1 MSLSIRCPH
10 CAVVRVVNPRVLG
23 REIRCPTCDQ
33 PFRADESLLIQ
44 EGSPNPT
51 EPSASQ
57 PPATPTPRD
66 GNAQPPSKSPP
77 PPGSTNASSKPAS
90 AATPSAA
97 AAPSS
102 SAAAPVPAGS
112 SVAEEEEPEQVT
124 FAKKELPKDDM
135 DMTPMVD
142 VTFLLL
148 IFFMIT
154 ASFSS
159 EKVFEKPPP
168 LSDSPSTTPME
179 KPPEVY
185 DSVRVQIDEF
195 NAYTVIFPTG
205 DQREAS
211 SKQDLLMALGEARAE
226 VSTGKE
232 DENLKL
238 LIDAHEECIH
248 AAIVAALDA
257 GREKGFNSFSVTV
270 VEEFE

>member
-1 MSLSIRCPH
+1 MSQ
-10 CAVVRVVNPRVLG
+10 V
-23 REIRCPTCDQ
+23 
-33 PFRADESLLIQ
+33 
-44 EGSPNPT
+44 
-51 EPSASQ
+51 
-57 PPATPTPRD
+57 
-66 GNAQPPSKSPP
+66 PP
-77 PPGSTNASSKPAS
+77 PQI
-90 AATPSAA
+90 
-97 AAPSS
+97 
-102 SAAAPVPAGS
+102 
-112 SVAEEEEPEQVT
+112 EEPEEIS
-124 FAKKELPKDDM
+124 FPKKELPKDDM

-168 LSDSPSTTPME
+168 LSDSPSTKPME

-248 AAIVAALDA
+248 AAVVAALDA

>member
-33 PFRADESLLIQ
+33 AFRADESLLIQ

-66 GNAQPPSKSPP
+66 GNAQPLAKAQPAL
-77 PPGSTNASSKPAS
+77 GTANASSKPAS
-90 AATPSAA
+90 AATPS
-97 AAPSS
+97 
-102 SAAAPVPAGS
+102 SAAAPVTAGL

-168 LSDSPSTTPME
+168 LSDSPSTKPME

>member
-10 CAVVRVVNPRVLG
+10 CSIIRTVNPRIIG

-33 PFRADESLLIQ
+33 PFRADESLLIH
-44 EGSPNPT
+44 EGSTKPT
-51 EPSASQ
+51 EPSVAQ
-57 PPATPTPRD
+57 PSTTPKPRD
-66 GNAQPPSKSPP
+66 NDAQPPEASPP
-77 PPGSTNASSKPAS
+77 PLGSNNASTKPLTTPAAAKTPA
-90 AATPSAA
+90 AATSTSGLSA
-97 AAPSS
+97 P
-102 SAAAPVPAGS
+102 
-112 SVAEEEEPEQVT
+112 EEEEPEQVT

-168 LSDSPSTTPME
+168 LSDSPSTKPME

>member
-10 CAVVRVVNPRVLG
+10 CLVVRSVNPRVIG
-23 REIRCPTCDQ
+23 REIRCPNCDQ
-33 PFRADESLLIQ
+33 PFRADETFLIQ
-44 EGSPNPT
+44 ESSAK
-51 EPSASQ
+51 PSESSVAQPPASQ
-57 PPATPTPRD
+57 PPQGSSSHPIE
-66 GNAQPPSKSPP
+66 KST
-77 PPGSTNASSKPAS
+77 STNSSNNLPPKPT
-90 AATPSAA
+90 AAVAA
-97 AAPSS
+97 AVAVAPS
-102 SAAAPVPAGS
+102 GS
-112 SVAEEEEPEQVT
+112 GVAIAEEEEPEQVT

-168 LSDSPSTTPME
+168 LSDSPSTKPME

-248 AAIVAALDA
+248 AAVVAALDA

>member
-10 CAVVRVVNPRVLG
+10 CLVIRSVNPRVIG
-23 REIRCPTCDQ
+23 REIRCPNCDQ
-33 PFRADESLLIQ
+33 PFRADETFLIQ
-44 EGSPNPT
+44 EASAKTT
-51 EPSASQ
+51 EPSVAQ
-57 PPATPTPRD
+57 PPAALPSQGSSSYPIEKSTPTNSPN
-66 GNAQPPSKSPP
+66 NAPL
-77 PPGSTNASSKPAS
+77 KPAV
-90 AATPSAA
+90 AT
-97 AAPSS
+97 AAPSAS
-102 SAAAPVPAGS
+102 GVAI
-112 SVAEEEEPEQVT
+112 AEEEEPEQVT

-168 LSDSPSTTPME
+168 LSDSPSTKPME

-248 AAIVAALDA
+248 AAVVAALDA